1 MKQLMA
7 KHSDLLA
14 DVMQSI
20 GQLFQRI
27 PVSSPSPAPR
37 PPPIDVPQVVAE
49 PRLPP
54 PKPFSGNANSCGGFL
69 TQCSLTFELQPSSF
83 PTDRSKIAYIITLLA
98 DKALSWASAVWES
111 QDVCCGTYALFVE
124 EFNAGVRTIQ
134 WVVGSLP
141 GNYSPLSRDHVALQT
156 SL

>member
-1 MKQLMA
+1 MDGEINKGMSYINNPETLTYKDLLAVMAQHEVAYQRHEAVLTRQEELMA

-27 PVSSPSPAPR
+27 PVSSLSPAPR

-54 PKPFSGNANSCGGFL
+54 PKPREPREPH
-69 TQCSLTFELQPSSF
+69 QRSS
-83 PTDRSKIAYIITLLA
+83 
-98 DKALSWASAVWES
+98 
-111 QDVCCGTYALFVE
+111 
-124 EFNAGVRTIQ
+124 
-134 WVVGSLP
+134 SLP
-141 GNYSPLSRDHVALQT
+141 GPNK
-156 SL
+156 